1 MIKLSSGVEGIA
13 DVEHQDKNN
22 LTISF
27 RVAES
32 GTAHLN

>member
-1 MIKLSSGVEGIA
+1 MVKLSSGVEGIA
-13 DVEHQDKNN
+13 DVTHQDKNN